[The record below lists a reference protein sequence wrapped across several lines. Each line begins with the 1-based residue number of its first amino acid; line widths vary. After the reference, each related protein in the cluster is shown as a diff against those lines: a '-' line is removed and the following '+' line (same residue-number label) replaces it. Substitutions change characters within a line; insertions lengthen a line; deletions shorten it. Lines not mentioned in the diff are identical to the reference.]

1 MPGEFSMFPRFKG
14 YPRGKPRSF
23 FCTQAVLKFGKGL
36 LKVKSPFLATLPVWL
51 CHERPS
57 WFFRSY
63 GPYPTLSGLEKRL

>member
-36 LKVKSPFLATLPVWL
+36 LKVKSPFLATLPV
-51 CHERPS
+51 
-57 WFFRSY
+57 
-63 GPYPTLSGLEKRL
+63 